1 MLSLSWRSNLF
12 VLAAKVF
19 VFFRTIV
26 FNAEDRRN
34 ITRREEKNLFIL
46 LIVKLVS
53 KSLRN
58 EERIFQF
65 CEKIR
70 SSVERLKVFKFF
82 STIIMKESTQLLF
95 FNK

>member
-1 MLSLSWRSNLF
+1 MLSLSRRSNLF

>member
-1 MLSLSWRSNLF
+1 MLSLSRRSNLF

-26 FNAEDRRN
+26 FNAKDRRN

-65 CEKIR
+65 CEKIH